1 MDHGVS
7 FRQKQRQSR
16 TNTASIK
23 AKHKLQYLLHQSIN
37 NNPNNK
43 DSKRNTQTQSYNR
56 DRCFFRPQAAF
67 FPLITSTAISCFLR
81 LRSAPTRADHII
93 ETWLLMMI

>member
-23 AKHKLQYLLHQSIN
+23 AKHKLQYLLQKSIITIKTTKTAN
-37 NNPNNK
+37 ATH
-43 DSKRNTQTQSYNR
+43 KRNPTI
-56 DRCFFRPQAAF
+56 AIVAF
-67 FPLITSTAISCFLR
+67 SARKQLLFP
-81 LRSAPTRADHII
+81 
-93 ETWLLMMI
+93 